1 MVCGE
6 PYDCWCGEEDD
17 SIWRTGGSQDQ
28 TDWNMVEAAAQ
39 LVLLVAAL
47 AARPPAQYDTCSAAV
62 QPHLRYG
69 ISGRSHP
76 EGFLPV
82 DENETLSE
90 AVCCDSRA
98 MPFAEPQNLYQE
110 PDIALF
116 DKMNQTTTTTFYDSV
131 CGVPVFRT
139 PVGRSLK
146 DFKADTTEHGWPSFR
161 NEEVFKQNVVTNTS
175 TGFVTSVC
183 GTHLGSYLPDSQGPR
198 WCIDLSCISGS
209 LM

>member
-1 MVCGE
+1 MIVFGE
-6 PYDCWCGEEDD
+6 QVDRR
-17 SIWRTGGSQDQ
+17 IRRTEHGQP
-28 TDWNMVEAAAQ
+28 

-69 ISGRSHP
+69 LSGRTHP

-131 CGVPVFRT
+131 CGVPMFRH
-139 PVGRSLK
+139 PLAGASR
-146 DFKADTTEHGWPSFR
+146 
-161 NEEVFKQNVVTNTS
+161 TS
-175 TGFVTSVC
+175 RPTQQSTDG
-183 GTHLGSYLPDSQGPR
+183 
-198 WCIDLSCISGS
+198 
-209 LM
+209 